1 MSIMT
6 QITNSMLIIK
16 ASTFTLKIYV
26 ACSLL
31 NYLYHYAIDSVK
43 LGSISKPVHVV
54 VNFDSEFIL
63 SLL

>member
-31 NYLYHYAIDSVK
+31 NYLYNNK
-43 LGSISKPVHVV
+43 
-54 VNFDSEFIL
+54 FIL
-63 SLL
+63 FTSYHRLIH